1 MLAVVFAFAC
11 EPEDDTP
18 ASEEELQA
26 AFTANDTVIIAGDE
40 VQFVDQSTGTDSTTQ
55 WNWIF
60 KGGTPGSSSEKK
72 PATVTYEEPG
82 VYEVSLT
89 ITDGTVNST
98 ETKTDYITVQV
109 DSSVFCAENPFA
121 CADSVATDE
130 NKFSDNITQ
139 TNQRN
144 VYKVVVPESGV
155 IEVTIEDI
163 PGNLSLFSE
172 LFASD
177 NTSQSLKTEFFNNGR
192 LYYELLVRPGTYY
205 VTVKDRNNSVS
216 EENYNITINL
226 DRTDEN
232 EWNGSTNNATPLT
245 LGETITGTLRTD
257 EDEDFFAVSVNQY
270 GVLKIQVSGVSEV
283 RTTIALLNEN
293 GEELSIEKSSRN
305 EGGSVSAL
313 YLVPDLETYYIKL
326 SGDASSNEKYNLT
339 VSLDSRDAYEY
350 NNSRSDAKEINQNED
365 VKGTLL
371 TQDDEDWFS
380 MTFTEP
386 GTLIAKVTDVDDSI
400 DLEMD
405 LYLPGNNNPVRGNEV
420 VLSSRLGGPRSLYYI
435 VDSGTYLLKL
445 RARTSSSSGY
455 DLYNLNI
462 TLNTDDPNEINN
474 ERNLAN
480 TININEDIKGT
491 FGTYQDEDWFEVTLQ
506 PGDARL
512 TVTGVDNNLDMQ
524 AFLYAETG
532 NALSEK
538 GKFGS
543 GNSITRGEPI
553 DITYSIEKAGTYY
566 IKLEERVN
574 SGLDNNDLDQSIYTL
589 RVTQ

>member
-1 MLAVVFAFAC
+1 MLTVVFAFAC
-11 EPEDDTP
+11 ESEDDTP
-18 ASEEELQA
+18 AGKEELQA
-26 AFTANDTVIIAGDE
+26 AFTANDTVITAGNE
-40 VQFVDQSTGTDSTTQ
+40 VQFTDQSTGIDSTTQ
-55 WNWIF
+55 WNWTF

-72 PATVTYEEPG
+72 PVPVTYEEPG

-144 VYKVVVPESGV
+144 VYKVIVPESGV

-177 NTSQSLKTEFFNNGR
+177 NTSQSLETEFSNNGR

-205 VTVKDRNNSVS
+205 VTVKDRSNSVS

-232 EWNGSTNNATPLT
+232 EWNGSISNATSLT

-257 EDEDFFAVSVNQY
+257 GDEDFFAVPVDQF
-270 GVLKIQVSGVSEV
+270 GVLKIQLSSISEV
-283 RTTIALLNEN
+283 RTRIALVDEN
-293 GEELSIEKSSRN
+293 GKELPIEQSFRS
-305 EGGSVSAL
+305 EGDPAKAL
-313 YLVPDLETYYIKL
+313 YLVPELKTYYIKL
-326 SGDASSNEKYNLT
+326 SGDASSNEEYNLN

-350 NNSRSDAKEINQNED
+350 NNSRNEAKEINQNED

-371 TQDDEDWFS
+371 TQGDEDWFS
-380 MTFTEP
+380 ITFTEP
-386 GTLIAKVTDVDDSI
+386 GTLIANVTDVDDSI
-400 DLEMD
+400 DMEMK
-405 LYLPGNNNPVRGNEV
+405 LYLPGSNDPVRENEV

-474 ERNLAN
+474 ERNLAD

-506 PGDARL
+506 PGDTRL
-512 TVTGVDNNLDMQ
+512 TATGVDNNLDMQ
-524 AFLYAETG
+524 AYLYAETG
-532 NALSEK
+532 DALSEK
-538 GKFGS
+538 GKIGS
-543 GNSITRGEPI
+543 GNSTTRGEPI
-553 DITYSIEKAGTYY
+553 DITYTIETAGKYY
-566 IKLEERVN
+566 IQLRERVI
-574 SGLDNNDLDQSIYTL
+574 SGLNNSDLNQSIYTL
-589 RVTQ
+589 KITQ